1 MPTIHNYQAQL
12 LASQTEL
19 QERVGRKGK
28 GQDLNEKLL
37 IGLSIERARHG
48 AGLGYGSRK
57 ADLSPSSSVDQY
69 NLYSN

>member
-19 QERVGRKGK
+19 QERVGRKAK
-28 GQDLNEKLL
+28 AQELNEKLL
-37 IGLSIERARHG
+37 IGLSMERARHG
-48 AGLGYGSRK
+48 AGLGHGSRQ
-57 ADLSPSSSVDQY
+57 AGLSPSSSVDLY